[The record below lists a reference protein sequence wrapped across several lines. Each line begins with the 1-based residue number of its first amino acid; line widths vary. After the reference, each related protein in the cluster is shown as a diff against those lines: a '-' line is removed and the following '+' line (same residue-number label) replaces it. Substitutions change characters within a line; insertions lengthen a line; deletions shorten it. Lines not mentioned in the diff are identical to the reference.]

1 MRMIARVA
9 SGVAVLAAAL
19 VAWPM
24 AAHATPADG
33 GLGLDLRTTQSSY
46 RPGDPV
52 RLTFAVTNSTGAACG
67 LAKAAD
73 GAVRVTSV
81 RRDGQDLVP
90 VLGRSFY
97 DDGISAAAISGMA
110 TVEPGTTVTV
120 SLASV
125 RVHAGADPGD
135 VVLRSVAATPDGGG
149 LDTLWPVGVPGRY
162 EVTASYAALPVTG
175 AVTPCPG
182 ATALRTT
189 TFTVGDDAQGD
200 ARWLWLGGALLALVL
215 GALVVVLLLLLLMR
229 RRRRHRNA
237 AAAVALVLIAAGVLV
252 GGGGRPAR
260 ADYAVD
266 PNAGVPVSGV
276 DFQGKVDDCLQEFA
290 APGGD
295 PAGILPRLKAKSK
308 PRVRIIPTSGGSG
321 SFETPRSKS
330 GKGSSTVTWNPTSD
344 APYGDGV
351 ARDPCAAL
359 YHELNHS
366 DDISRGA
373 VPKGDCGSTG
383 IKTAEVK
390 ATLAENRYRAAKG
403 LPLRTEYEGKTLPK
417 SLDECRKAKKKT
429 PPTKG
434 PILLC
439 EDGGSTCGGTNGD
452 PHLATFDGV
461 YYDFQAVGEFALVT
475 STEGDPL
482 AVQVRQTPMDTLRTV
497 SVNSAIAF
505 RLGDHRVALTLVDGG
520 TQVRVDGV
528 LVAVAP
534 GKTDLPGGGALARR
548 ASDIGAADGYDLS
561 WPDGSAAAV
570 DQIGSYGYR
579 LLVKL
584 APSRAGKVRGL
595 LGDFDGDSANDI
607 APASGAALTQPVPFE
622 KLYPSYAD
630 SWRITQDG
638 SLFSYAD
645 GQNTESFTDRTFPDR
660 SMTVADL
667 DPDQR
672 ARAEE
677 ACRWAGVTDPGQ
689 LAECVFDVAVTG
701 RPEFAVSAAAT
712 EQVAPPAAAPITA
725 PPIATATLKP
735 GGGGLTFPA
744 HAGDALFVDITAPGL
759 ADRCSPY
766 RLVDPTGSD
775 VASGCNINGV
785 GYIDRADL
793 TVDGTYTVVVDATSG
808 DTGRATVR
816 VYAARDTT
824 GTIRPNGPAVSAT
837 IEQPGAMARYR
848 FTGSA
853 GQRVFIEVPESTLR
867 DQCSPLALG
876 DSAGRTL
883 KTGCVVNGSG
893 DVEGTVLPADGTY
906 TVLVDPSDRSIGTVA
921 LKLFATRDQ
930 AGAISVDGPPVVATV
945 DQPGAVIRYQFTG
958 AAGASVTLDATA
970 ATLPDQCSPL
980 QLRDAGGATL
990 SSGCVINGAGGIE
1003 PTVLPDTGTYTIVVD
1018 PSGSATGSVTLA
1030 LRQ

>member
-1 MRMIARVA
+1 M

-19 VAWPM
+19 VAGPM
-24 AAHATPADG
+24 AAHAAPADG

-52 RLTFAVTNSTGAACG
+52 RLTFAVTNSTDAACG
-67 LAKAAD
+67 LAKTAD

-97 DDGISAAAISGMA
+97 DDGISAAAISGMS

-149 LDTLWPVGVPGRY
+149 LDTLWPVGAPGRY

-182 ATALRTT
+182 ATALRNT
-189 TFTVGDDAQGD
+189 TFTVGDDAQGY
-200 ARWLWLGGALLALVL
+200 ARWLRLGGVLLVLAL
-215 GALVVVLLLLLLMR
+215 GTLVVVLLLLLLMR
-229 RRRRHRNA
+229 RRRRRRRRRYRSA
-237 AAAVALVLIAAGVLV
+237 AAAVALVLIGVGVVV
-252 GGGGRPAR
+252 GGGGRAAW
-260 ADYAVD
+260 ADYEVD
-266 PNAGVPVSGV
+266 PKAGVPVSGV
-276 DFQGKVDDCLQEFA
+276 DFQGEVDGCLEAFA

-295 PAGILPRLKAKSK
+295 PAGILPRLKDKSK
-308 PRVRIIPTSGGSG
+308 PRVRIIPTGGGSG

-330 GKGSSTVTWNPTSD
+330 GKGSSTVTWNPTSVD
-344 APYGDGV
+344 PYGDGV
-351 ARDPCAAL
+351 ARNPCAAL
-359 YHELNHS
+359 YHELLHS

-373 VPKGDCGSTG
+373 VPQGDCGSTG

-403 LPLRTEYEGKTLPK
+403 LPPRIEYEGKALPK
-417 SLDECRKAKKKT
+417 SLDECRKPKKKT
-429 PPTKG
+429 PPAKG
-434 PILLC
+434 PVKLC
-439 EDGGSTCGGTNGD
+439 EDGGRSCGSTNGD
-452 PHLATFDGV
+452 PHLVTFDRF
-461 YYDFQAVGEFALVT
+461 YYDFQAVGEFVLVA
-475 STEGDPL
+475 STAGDPL
-482 AVQVRQTPMDTLRTV
+482 AVQVRQTPMGTLRTV

-505 RLGDHRVALTLVDGG
+505 RVGDHRLALTLVDGG
-520 TQVRVDGV
+520 TQVRVDGEPV
-528 LVAVAP
+528 VVAP
-534 GKTDLPGGGALARR
+534 GETALPDGGSLTRR

-579 LLVKL
+579 LLMKL
-584 APSRAGKVRGL
+584 VPSRAGQVRGL
-595 LGDFDGDSANDI
+595 LGNFDGDPANDI
-607 APASGAALTQPVPFE
+607 APPSGAALTQPVPFD

-645 GQNTESFTDRTFPDR
+645 GQNTQSFTDRTFPDR

-672 ARAEE
+672 AQAEE

-712 EQVAPPAAAPITA
+712 EQVAPPVAAPIA
-725 PPIATATLKP
+725 AAPIATATLKP
-735 GGGGLTFPA
+735 GGDGLTFPA
-744 HAGDALFVDITAPGL
+744 HAGDAVFVDITAPGL

-766 RLVDPTGSD
+766 RLVDPTGSN
-775 VASGCNINGV
+775 VASGCNINGA

-793 TVDGTYTVVVDATSG
+793 TIDGTYTVVVDAAGG

-837 IEQPGAMARYR
+837 IEQPGALARYR

-867 DQCSPLALG
+867 DQCSPLGLR
-876 DSAGRTL
+876 DPAGRTL
-883 KTGCVVNGSG
+883 KTGCVINGAG
-893 DVEGTVLPADGTY
+893 DIEGTVLPADGTY
-906 TVLVDPSDRSIGTVA
+906 TVLVDPSDRSVGTVA

-958 AAGASVTLDATA
+958 AAGASVTLAATA

-980 QLRDAGGATL
+980 ELRDADGATL

-1030 LRQ
+1030 LRR